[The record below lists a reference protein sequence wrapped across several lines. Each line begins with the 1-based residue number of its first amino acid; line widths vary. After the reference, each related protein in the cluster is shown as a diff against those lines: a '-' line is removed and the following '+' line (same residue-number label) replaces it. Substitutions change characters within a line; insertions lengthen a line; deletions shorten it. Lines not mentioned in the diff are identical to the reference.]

1 LASQEISGWELT
13 TESQDANGSYAW
25 YVAGTPVNWPGTPVV
40 LVIVREDMQAENLQ
54 ALGRQ
59 VFQSITNSL

>member
-1 LASQEISGWELT
+1 
-13 TESQDANGSYAW
+13 
-25 YVAGTPVNWPGTPVV
+25 VAGTPVNWPGTPVV